1 MFRDAPAACSFDTR
15 GGLHRID
22 RIPEGYYV
30 LVETETPGG
39 YETAEPVL
47 VQVKKENQVIRY
59 YMENRRRQWY
69 ADKTDENGRQIRGA
83 RLALYR
89 ADENG
94 GFSAEEELLEDT
106 WTSGGEGTY
115 TADDLAEGRIPE
127 RYGPGDL
134 RLHRLPPVREGT
146 YYLAEL
152 RTPDHFSAMEPQKI
166 EIGKDSGGIIQ
177 AVNRLSRGR
186 IEILKLDAQW
196 HEKPLPGAW
205 FEVKNAKT
213 GELFRMV
220 TGSDGK
226 AVSGEL
232 PAAYL
237 GDDGRAVPY
246 EYQVRE
252 IQAPEGFCL
261 DHRVWKFWFSNDHTP
276 VAVQKIKAENEE
288 TRLWFSKS
296 SFHTDHFVKGARL
309 AIYNAKAENG
319 KMQPWGEPLETW
331 ISGPEP
337 HLVSGKLSGGRTYF
351 LVEEEAPEGYSA
363 ADPVMFTVSAD
374 GRSIAEISGASSLIQ
389 ILYDAEKDRIGSI
402 LVRERR
408 VQGGW
413 ITLKRDGKEIL
424 TAPMTGELTAFKEAV
439 EQENAGA
446 VLTWEETVGFSDGSS
461 MILEKETICLSDKN
475 RERILKSRK
484 RVPVGTR
491 YAFCGHGHTVLETWK
506 TEGGGLT
513 HEIVNE
519 ENSHGEPLLAKGEA
533 YTLEEIVVFSDGTEF
548 LSGRVSVSIGEN
560 GKMIL
565 ADLKNK
571 ETDVRIRKTDLITGE
586 EISGAVLSIKS
597 LDGKLVK
604 EWISGEEIQITGI
617 LKPGETYLLAEVLPA
632 SGYAWAEEIPFAVG
646 GGGGIHR
653 VRMEDRPTQAEIRKT
668 DMVTGEELPGA
679 VLVLKDKNG
688 HVVDRWTSGNTP
700 HRIMGR
706 LNAGEAYT
714 LSEVTAPSGYQI
726 AEEVTFTVSKDGTI
740 DRVVMEDKRKEPEK
754 PEKPGKPEKPER
766 PVPDD
771 DRETEP
777 ETPDETETPETEPM
791 EEPRKKGIITA
802 QYEIELDG
810 RGELRISHPSRIRTK
825 IPRAG
830 DQQRPWVY
838 GALAVLG
845 ILGGSICL
853 ILWRRDTFEK

>member
-1 MFRDAPAACSFDTR
+1 
-15 GGLHRID
+15 
-22 RIPEGYYV
+22 
-30 LVETETPGG
+30 
-39 YETAEPVL
+39 
-47 VQVKKENQVIRY
+47 
-59 YMENRRRQWY
+59 
-69 ADKTDENGRQIRGA
+69 
-83 RLALYR
+83 
-89 ADENG
+89 
-94 GFSAEEELLEDT
+94 
-106 WTSGGEGTY
+106 
-115 TADDLAEGRIPE
+115 
-127 RYGPGDL
+127 
-134 RLHRLPPVREGT
+134 
-146 YYLAEL
+146 
-152 RTPDHFSAMEPQKI
+152 
-166 EIGKDSGGIIQ
+166 
-177 AVNRLSRGR
+177 
-186 IEILKLDAQW
+186 
-196 HEKPLPGAW
+196 
-205 FEVKNAKT
+205 
-213 GELFRMV
+213 MV

-261 DHRVWKFWFSNDHTP
+261 GHRVWKFWFSNDHTP

-309 AIYNAKAENG
+309 SIYNAKAENG

-331 ISGPEP
+331 ISGLEP

-402 LVRERR
+402 LVRGRR

-424 TAPMTGELTAFKEAV
+424 TAPMTGELTAFREAV
-439 EQENAGA
+439 EQENTGA
-446 VLTWEETVGFSDGSS
+446 VLTWEEAIGFSDGSS
-461 MILEKETICLSDKN
+461 MLLERETICLSDEN
-475 RERILKSRK
+475 RERILESRK

-491 YAFCGHGHTVLETWK
+491 YVFCGQGHTVLDTWK

-519 ENSHGEPLLAKGEA
+519 ENGQGELLFAKREA

-597 LDGKLVK
+597 LDGKLLK
-604 EWISGEEIQITGI
+604 EWVSGEEIQITGI

-632 SGYAWAEEIPFAVG
+632 TGYAWAEEIPFTVG
-646 GGGGIHR
+646 GDGGIHR

-726 AEEVTFTVSKDGTI
+726 AEEVTFTVSEDGTI

-777 ETPDETETPETEPM
+777 ETPDETETPETEPT

-802 QYEIELDG
+802 RYEIELDG
-810 RGELRISHPSRIRTK
+810 RGELRISRPSRIRTK

>member
-1 MFRDAPAACSFDTR
+1 MPPAACSFDTR

-47 VQVKKENQVIRY
+47 VQVKKESQVFRY

-127 RYGPGDL
+127 GYGPGDL

-309 AIYNAKAENG
+309 SIYNAKAENG

-402 LVRERR
+402 LVRGRR

-424 TAPMTGELTAFKEAV
+424 TAPMTGELTAFREAV
-439 EQENAGA
+439 EQENTGA
-446 VLTWEETVGFSDGSS
+446 VLTWEEAIGFSDGSS
-461 MILEKETICLSDKN
+461 MLLETETICLSDEN
-475 RERILKSRK
+475 RERILESRK

-491 YAFCGHGHTVLETWK
+491 YVFCGQGHTVLDTWK

-519 ENSHGEPLLAKGEA
+519 ENGQGELLFAKGEA

-597 LDGKLVK
+597 LDGKLLK
-604 EWISGEEIQITGI
+604 EWVSGEEIQITGI

-632 SGYAWAEEIPFAVG
+632 TGYAWAEEIPFTVG
-646 GGGGIHR
+646 GDGGIHR

-688 HVVDRWTSGNTP
+688 RVVDRWTSGNTP

-726 AEEVTFTVSKDGTI
+726 AEEVTFTVSEDGTI

-777 ETPDETETPETEPM
+777 ETPDETETPETEPT

-802 QYEIELDG
+802 RYEIELDG
-810 RGELRISHPSRIRTK
+810 RGELRISRPSRIRTK

>member
-1 MFRDAPAACSFDTR
+1 
-15 GGLHRID
+15 
-22 RIPEGYYV
+22 
-30 LVETETPGG
+30 
-39 YETAEPVL
+39 
-47 VQVKKENQVIRY
+47 
-59 YMENRRRQWY
+59 MENRRRQWY

-127 RYGPGDL
+127 GYGPGDL

-309 AIYNAKAENG
+309 SIYNAKAENG

-389 ILYDAEKDRIGSI
+389 ILYDAEKDRIGSS
-402 LVRERR
+402 LVRGRR

-413 ITLKRDGKEIL
+413 ISLTRAGKDIL
-424 TAPMTGELTAFKEAV
+424 TAPMTGERTAFREAV
-439 EQENAGA
+439 EQENTGA
-446 VLTWEETVGFSDGSS
+446 VLTWEEAIGFSDGSS
-461 MILEKETICLSDKN
+461 MLLETETICLSDEN
-475 RERILKSRK
+475 RERILESRK

-491 YAFCGHGHTVLETWK
+491 YVFCGQGHTVLDTWK

-519 ENSHGEPLLAKGEA
+519 ENGQGELLFAKGEA

-597 LDGKLVK
+597 LDGKLLK
-604 EWISGEEIQITGI
+604 EWVSGEEIQITGI

-632 SGYAWAEEIPFAVG
+632 TGYAWAEEIPFTVG
-646 GGGGIHR
+646 GDGGIHR

-688 HVVDRWTSGNTP
+688 RVVDRWTSGNTP

-726 AEEVTFTVSKDGTI
+726 AEEVTFTVSEDGTI

-777 ETPDETETPETEPM
+777 ETPDETETPETEPT

-802 QYEIELDG
+802 RYEIELDG
-810 RGELRISHPSRIRTK
+810 RGELRISRPSRIRTK

>member
-1 MFRDAPAACSFDTR
+1 
-15 GGLHRID
+15 
-22 RIPEGYYV
+22 
-30 LVETETPGG
+30 
-39 YETAEPVL
+39 
-47 VQVKKENQVIRY
+47 
-59 YMENRRRQWY
+59 
-69 ADKTDENGRQIRGA
+69 
-83 RLALYR
+83 
-89 ADENG
+89 
-94 GFSAEEELLEDT
+94 
-106 WTSGGEGTY
+106 
-115 TADDLAEGRIPE
+115 
-127 RYGPGDL
+127 
-134 RLHRLPPVREGT
+134 
-146 YYLAEL
+146 
-152 RTPDHFSAMEPQKI
+152 
-166 EIGKDSGGIIQ
+166 
-177 AVNRLSRGR
+177 
-186 IEILKLDAQW
+186 
-196 HEKPLPGAW
+196 
-205 FEVKNAKT
+205 
-213 GELFRMV
+213 
-220 TGSDGK
+220 
-226 AVSGEL
+226 
-232 PAAYL
+232 
-237 GDDGRAVPY
+237 
-246 EYQVRE
+246 
-252 IQAPEGFCL
+252 
-261 DHRVWKFWFSNDHTP
+261 
-276 VAVQKIKAENEE
+276 
-288 TRLWFSKS
+288 
-296 SFHTDHFVKGARL
+296 
-309 AIYNAKAENG
+309 
-319 KMQPWGEPLETW
+319 
-331 ISGPEP
+331 
-337 HLVSGKLSGGRTYF
+337 
-351 LVEEEAPEGYSA
+351 
-363 ADPVMFTVSAD
+363 
-374 GRSIAEISGASSLIQ
+374 
-389 ILYDAEKDRIGSI
+389 
-402 LVRERR
+402 
-408 VQGGW
+408 
-413 ITLKRDGKEIL
+413 
-424 TAPMTGELTAFKEAV
+424 MTGELTAFKEAV
-439 EQENAGA
+439 EQENTGA

-461 MILEKETICLSDKN
+461 MILEKETICLSDEN

-491 YAFCGHGHTVLETWK
+491 YAFCGHGHTVLETWN

-519 ENSHGEPLLAKGEA
+519 ENGHGELLFAKGEA

-597 LDGKLVK
+597 LDGKLLK
-604 EWISGEEIQITGI
+604 EWVSGEEIQITGI
-617 LKPGETYLLAEVLPA
+617 LKPGETYLLSEVLPA
-632 SGYAWAEEIPFAVG
+632 SGYAWAEEIPFTVG
-646 GGGGIHR
+646 GDGGIHR

-726 AEEVTFTVSKDGTI
+726 AEEVTFTVSEDGTI

-777 ETPDETETPETEPM
+777 ETPDETETPETEPT

-802 QYEIELDG
+802 RYEIELDG

-830 DQQRPWVY
+830 DQQKPWVY

>member
-1 MFRDAPAACSFDTR
+1 MAGGMTEFRPHPYQARAIEWIVDHPACGLLLDMGLGKTVVTLTALQRLQDWCEIGRALVVAPKTVAESTWGAEAAKWRHLAGMRVSVVAGDAGKRLRALERDADV
-15 GGLHRID
+15 
-22 RIPEGYYV
+22 YV
-30 LVETETPGG
+30 VGVDNFVWL
-39 YETAEPVL
+39 AE
-47 VQVKKENQVIRY
+47 
-59 YMENRRRQWY
+59 
-69 ADKTDENGRQIRGA
+69 
-83 RLALYR
+83 LYR
-89 ADENG
+89 ARMPFDCLVLDELTRFKNHRSLRWKAVKRTRRCYRRVIGLTGTPAPNG
-94 GFSAEEELLEDT
+94 LFDLWAQVYCLD
-106 WTSGGEGTY
+106 GGERLGTSVTRWRDAY
-115 TADDLAEGRIPE
+115 FDYYEHNHMILNLRPKAGAREAIE
-127 RYGPGDL
+127 HKIGDICL
-134 RLHRLPPVREGT
+134 SMQARDYLELPPLIVHDVRVELPPGAMEGYRRFERDMVLAFFAREGK
-146 YYLAEL
+146 E
-152 RTPDHFSAMEPQKI
+152 
-166 EIGKDSGGIIQ
+166 
-177 AVNRLSRGR
+177 
-186 IEILKLDAQW
+186 
-196 HEKPLPGAW
+196 
-205 FEVKNAKT
+205 
-213 GELFRMV
+213 
-220 TGSDGK
+220 
-226 AVSGEL
+226 
-232 PAAYL
+232 
-237 GDDGRAVPY
+237 
-246 EYQVRE
+246 
-252 IQAPEGFCL
+252 
-261 DHRVWKFWFSNDHTP
+261 
-276 VAVQKIKAENEE
+276 
-288 TRLWFSKS
+288 
-296 SFHTDHFVKGARL
+296 
-309 AIYNAKAENG
+309 
-319 KMQPWGEPLETW
+319 
-331 ISGPEP
+331 
-337 HLVSGKLSGGRTYF
+337 
-351 LVEEEAPEGYSA
+351 
-363 ADPVMFTVSAD
+363 AD
-374 GRSIAEISGASSLIQ
+374 GSVAASS
-389 ILYDAEKDRIGSI
+389 AGAI